1 MMRRADF
8 VSVGSNDL
16 LQFLFAAD
24 RGNPR
29 LGGRYD
35 AMSVAALRALR
46 SIVTA
51 GNRLGVPVTLCGE
64 LASRPLECM
73 ALIGLGFRSLSVSP
87 AAVGPAKAMIRSL
100 DCARV
105 TARLSALIERG
116 EPDIRA
122 ALKAFAESDSVEL

>member
-1 MMRRADF
+1 MSKADF

-29 LGGRYD
+29 VAGRYD
-35 AMSVAALRALR
+35 ALSVAALKALR
-46 SIVTA
+46 SIVVA

-100 DCARV
+100 DARRI
-105 TARLSALIERG
+105 TARLEELIARG
-116 EPDIRA
+116 DTTIRA
-122 ALKAFAESDSVEL
+122 ELQTFAESDSIEL